1 MFYRVIT
8 KKPVLWT
15 GLFFWPGLVLPQLK
29 KPTRILGHFRTKTMK
44 TLYKVLL
51 VALTSDH
58 QLIGA
63 NSQRLADLVSRA
75 TSTYRPANS

>member
-44 TLYKVLL
+44 TLYKVLF

-63 NSQRLADLVSRA
+63 NSQRLAALVSRA